1 MFYSDDCLTIIL
13 ALWTS
18 SAWSKCRAYFIDET
32 RQYTSGLNFKQ
43 IVPPIHNLQEYL
55 PFHPFLPKNLN
66 MFLLCLHLAWGLWW
80 VWKILN
86 NYHSLT
92 VLMRIVQSLM
102 YMHVMKKKGSWMYY
116 VSKYILI
123 NNLKETVLTSK
134 IILFQ
139 ILPSFLVNP
148 YNCVNFKKWFYKIV
162 SITGTYCLASISCVS
177 VFLFS
182 RTTSASSI

>member
-1 MFYSDDCLTIIL
+1 ML
-13 ALWTS
+13 AFSMGAMMGLKNIKQLSFINSTYEDS
-18 SAWSKCRAYFIDET
+18 SVTYIHACNEEK
-32 RQYTSGLNFKQ
+32 RQLNVLCIK
-43 IVPPIHNLQEYL
+43 IHL
-55 PFHPFLPKNLN
+55 
-66 MFLLCLHLAWGLWW
+66 
-80 VWKILN
+80 
-86 NYHSLT
+86 
-92 VLMRIVQSLM
+92 
-102 YMHVMKKKGSWMYY
+102 
-116 VSKYILI
+116 

-139 ILPSFLVNP
+139 ILPSFLLNP